1 MGRIRITGMNSGLD
15 TDSMVKE
22 LVNAYEKQGEKYT
35 KAKTKTE
42 WKQEAWTTLNNKI
55 KSFFTKQASN
65 MRFSSAYSKKK
76 TTVSDSSKA
85 SVIASNSA
93 VNGTQTLEVK
103 ELAKS
108 AYLTS
113 GEITV
118 KDENGKDLSLSDLK
132 GKHVVIDFWG
142 TWCPWCV
149 KGIPEMKA
157 SYEKYSDKLEIV
169 SVDCGD
175 KEGDWKDAI
184 KEHEMT
190 WKNVFDGNNEVVEK
204 YEIQGFPT
212 KIVLDPDGKIL
223 KVFVGESEDF
233 YKYLDETL
241 KI

>member
-1 MGRIRITGMNSGLD
+1 MTMKKILFAMAMTTGMMLASCGGQKD
-15 TDSMVKE
+15 GKE
-22 LVNAYEKQGEKYT
+22 AAADVQRDD
-35 KAKTKTE
+35 
-42 WKQEAWTTLNNKI
+42 KQEAVESPKAENAAAEDLGYNPELLKEGAAAPTFTL
-55 KSFFTKQASN
+55 
-65 MRFSSAYSKKK
+65 
-76 TTVSDSSKA
+76 
-85 SVIASNSA
+85 
-93 VNGTQTLEVK
+93 
-103 ELAKS
+103 
-108 AYLTS
+108 
-113 GEITV
+113 